1 MLDTPPSR
9 MANPFPLS
17 EVLKYDDELA
27 AFYKD
32 LGQVSLV
39 YSWES
44 ERTAQTDGKFIIWIS
59 AGVTD
64 GFLLERNGENTY
76 LLVEHSA
83 EGGPWATYF
92 AQDPKGVIRLIHEWF
107 NNWSPIRPLIR
118 KAHAAAHPKGEREPD
133 LKYLE
138 RLMAKA
144 LRHFNPKEYITS
156 QIGPTD
162 PGEPGG
168 VVWEAA

>member
-1 MLDTPPSR
+1 LDSPLSH

-32 LGQVSLV
+32 LGQVFLL
-39 YSWES
+39 YSWECG
-44 ERTAQTDGKFIIWIS
+44 RTAQGDGKFIIWIS
-59 AGVTD
+59 AGVTN

-76 LLVEHSA
+76 LLVEHAA

-92 AQDPKGVIRLIHEWF
+92 AQDPKGAIWLIHEWF
-107 NNWSPIRPLIR
+107 NDWPTILPLIR
-118 KAHAAAHPKGEREPD
+118 MAHAAAHPEGKREPD

-138 RLMAKA
+138 HLMAKA
-144 LRHFNPKEYITS
+144 LRHFDPKGYITN
-156 QIGPTD
+156 QIKPP
-162 PGEPGG
+162 PGPGG
-168 VVWEAA
+168 DVWEAA